1 MAGSG
6 FASTVRLAKSSADMW
21 VPIFE
26 QNAYNLSKALQTYID
41 NLIHF
46 KKLIDNREKTAMHQI
61 IHQANE
67 IRRVLEGIEL
77 KEKANNGS

>member
-26 QNAYNLSKALQTYID
+26 ENAQNLSTALEAYIYQ
-41 NLIHF
+41 LGRF
-46 KKLIDNREKTAMHQI
+46 KQLIDEGNFALAHELIEK
-61 IHQANE
+61 ANE
-67 IRRVLEGIEL
+67 IRRVLDGIEL
-77 KEKANNGS
+77 KKKVIV